1 MERQTEPPINPKVKK
16 KKKKEEKRE
25 NQKTTMACICIEM
38 KERIEREKEKAYLK
52 EKKMENAT
60 VRVTGEESR
69 PAECSERM
77 EGNFLRK
84 GKRKLSQKDE
94 KRKREMEKF

>member
-1 MERQTEPPINPKVKK
+1 MYL
-16 KKKKEEKRE
+16 KEEK
-25 NQKTTMACICIEM
+25 MG
-38 KERIEREKEKAYLK
+38 
-52 EKKMENAT
+52 NAT
-60 VRVTGEESR
+60 VRVIGEESR
-69 PAECSERM
+69 PAKCSERM

>member
-1 MERQTEPPINPKVKK
+1 
-16 KKKKEEKRE
+16 
-25 NQKTTMACICIEM
+25 MACICIEM

-94 KRKREMEKF
+94 KRKREMEKI

>member
-1 MERQTEPPINPKVKK
+1 
-16 KKKKEEKRE
+16 
-25 NQKTTMACICIEM
+25 MACICIEI
-38 KERIEREKEKAYLK
+38 KERKRKEKANLK
-52 EKKMENAT
+52 EEKMGNAT
-60 VRVTGEESR
+60 VRVTEEESW
-69 PAECSERM
+69 PAKCSERM